1 MLNGEPMTDAPAWYQ
16 AALKEIGVHEIPEN
30 RGPDVRRY
38 IGLAHCGVEGDP
50 WCAIFA
56 NAMLESVGVKG
67 TRSASSQSFR
77 HSPDFAKL
85 DGPSLGAIAVFWRVS
100 PTAGVGHVG
109 FYAGER
115 GGLVWILG
123 GNEADQVQ
131 IEALPKL
138 SPHFG
143 LIGYWWPKAID
154 LPTIAPIQMAQSA
167 PNVLLKVT

>member
-1 MLNGEPMTDAPAWYQ
+1 MTDAPAWYQ
-16 AALKEIGVHEIPEN
+16 AALKDVGFHEL
-30 RGPDVRRY
+30 PDNHG
-38 IGLAHCGVEGDP
+38 IEHFIETAHCGQEGDP
-50 WCAIFA
+50 WCAIA
-56 NAMLESVGVKG
+56 VNSWLERSGIMG

-77 HSPDFAKL
+77 SNPNFVKL
-85 DGPSLGAIAVFWRVS
+85 DGPTLGAIAVFWRIS

-138 SPHFG
+138 SQHFG